1 MVPKM
6 FKLCGV
12 GILLI
17 YFFIPNLGF
26 AQEKEPIKIG
36 FLASLSGGFA
46 QTGKDMVDGVNLYFE
61 ENGRMMAG
69 RKVEFLIEDTEAIP
83 ATSLTKARKLVEMN
97 KVDILY
103 GENFAAATY
112 ALVPYVESTK
122 TPTLFPVLATDD
134 LSQRKRSPWVARCGW
149 THSGPMHALADY
161 AYNVLGYR
169 KMAMISLDYIFGWES
184 AGGFQRVF
192 EDLGGKIVQ
201 KIWCPV
207 NTQDFSPYLGQINKN
222 VDAIWTLQ
230 AGRLGV
236 LFQKQY
242 QEYGLKGKIPLIGQG
257 TTTDETILP
266 SMGDEALGVIT
277 GLHYSSA
284 IDNPVNKAFVKKYR
298 ANFGKVPSYYSET
311 CYVGMSVIKQA
322 VTSLK
327 GDVSNRQK
335 VMQAIR
341 SVSLKD
347 APRGP
352 IQMDPYGTPIENMYI
367 RKVERVGGEL
377 QNTVIYTYPNVSQFW
392 KYKPEE
398 YLKQPVYSRD
408 YPPLKP

>member
-1 MVPKM
+1 MAAKM
-6 FKLCGV
+6 FKFCGV
-12 GILLI
+12 GFLLI

-26 AQEKEPIKIG
+26 AQLKEPIKIG
-36 FLASLSGGFA
+36 MTSTISGAFA
-46 QTGKDMVDGVNLYFE
+46 QNGKDMVDGTTLALE
-61 ENGRMMAG
+61 ELGYQMAG
-69 RKVEFLIEDTEAIP
+69 RKVQLLVEDDESIP
-83 ATSLTKARKLVEMN
+83 GTVLTKIRKLVELN
-97 KVDILY
+97 EVDMLV
-103 GENFAAATY
+103 GTGLSAATF
-112 ALVPYVESTK
+112 AVVPYVESQK
-122 TPTLFPVLATDD
+122 MIWLTPVIATDD
-134 LSQRKRSPWVARCGW
+134 LSQRRRSPWVARCGW

-169 KMAMISLDYIFGWES
+169 KIAMISMDYIFGWES

-192 EDLGGKIVQ
+192 EELGGKVVQ
-201 KIWCPV
+201 KLWCPIS
-207 NTQDFSPYLGQINKN
+207 TQDFSPYLGQINKD
-222 VDAIWTLQ
+222 VDAVWSIM
-230 AGRLGV
+230 AGRLSLV
-236 LFQKQY
+236 LMRQY
-242 QEYGLKGKIPLIGQG
+242 QEYGMRGKIPLIGQG
-257 TTTDETILP
+257 TLTDEGILP
-266 SMGDEALGVIT
+266 SAGDEALGVIT

-298 ANFGKVPSYYSET
+298 AKFGKVPSYYSET
-311 CYVGMSVIKQA
+311 SYVGIGVVNQA

-352 IQMDPYGTPIENMYI
+352 VQMDSYGSPIENMYI

-408 YPPLKP
+408 YPPVKP